1 MVASLVMIQ
10 DEDGYGE
17 GSSLEIEGASLYL
30 SSTLLYFMD
39 LTLRGYT
46 TQWLPRAQGG
56 RIR

>member
-1 MVASLVMIQ
+1 MMIQ